1 MDRASL
7 QTELVARRTSLA
19 LDKTTLQALRWLA
32 DIVARDGEAAMHRY
46 YDNADKIPSF
56 SQTVAHSRAVFPAS
70 ETDHFRLLFSE
81 PTDADY
87 VASLGSLS
95 ALERRSGRG
104 ARVRLTAGLAIGEA
118 LMRAV
123 GTKRFRGKRAA
134 SECALI
140 MRLILFDLLNA
151 LAIEQAQAEHLGRE
165 RATQAETAV
174 REFSSSIDALRQLL
188 ERSVETLEAAASA
201 TIDGAARAR
210 RTAVDTGV
218 LWRGGADQISGAAH
232 SVAALKTSLVTTN
245 DQFASSVQ
253 AAALAVGDAAS
264 TRGAIESLS
273 GVASDI
279 GSVVALISDI
289 ARQTNLL
296 ALNATIEAARA
307 GSAGRGFAIVA
318 AEVKSLADQTQHATE
333 GVANQIAAIQNAA
346 GVAAE
351 RVESIS
357 SILSQLQIAAS
368 NAAIAIG
375 DQLAVAMSVAAVAN
389 ETSQATAKVD
399 AATDMIVSAM
409 DQTHIAAADVRT
421 ATGELLHGSKQLE
434 RRIVELLERIGAA
447 TGTPSTSL
455 PPQREFKGR

>member
-1 MDRASL
+1 MDSASL
-7 QTELVARRTSLA
+7 ETELVARRTSLA
-19 LDKTTLQALRWLA
+19 LDQTTLQTLCWLA
-32 DIVARDGEAAMHRY
+32 DIVARDGERAMHRY
-46 YDNADKIPSF
+46 YDNANRVPSF
-56 SQTVAHSRAVFPAS
+56 SQTVAHSRAIFPAS
-70 ETDHFRLLFSE
+70 ETKHYRLLFSQ

-87 VASLGSLS
+87 VASLCSLS
-95 ALERRSGRG
+95 ALERSSGRG
-104 ARVRLTAGLAIGEA
+104 ARVRLTAGLAMGEA

-140 MRLILFDLLNA
+140 MRVILFDLLNA
-151 LAIEQAQAEHLGRE
+151 LAIEQAQAEQLGRD
-165 RATQAETAV
+165 RATQAEAAV
-174 REFSSSIDALRQLL
+174 REFSSSIDSLRQLL

-210 RTAVDTGV
+210 CTAVETGV
-218 LWRGGADQISGAAH
+218 LWRGGAEQISGAAQ
-232 SVAALKTSLVTTN
+232 SVTALKTSLVTTS

-264 TRGAIESLS
+264 TRRAIESLS
-273 GVASDI
+273 AVASDI

-318 AEVKSLADQTQHATE
+318 AEVKSLADQTQHATA
-333 GVANQIAAIQNAA
+333 GVANHIAAIQNAA
-346 GVAAE
+346 AAAAE

-357 SILSQLQIAAS
+357 RILPQLQTAAS

-375 DQLAVAMSVAAVAN
+375 DQLAVTTSVAAVAD
-389 ETSQATAKVD
+389 EASQATARVD

-409 DQTHIAAADVRT
+409 DQTHIAAADVQA
-421 ATGELLHGSKQLE
+421 ATDELLSGSRELE
-434 RRIVELLERIGAA
+434 RRIVELLERIGMATTGPSSGMPAA
-447 TGTPSTSL
+447 STS
-455 PPQREFKGR
+455 